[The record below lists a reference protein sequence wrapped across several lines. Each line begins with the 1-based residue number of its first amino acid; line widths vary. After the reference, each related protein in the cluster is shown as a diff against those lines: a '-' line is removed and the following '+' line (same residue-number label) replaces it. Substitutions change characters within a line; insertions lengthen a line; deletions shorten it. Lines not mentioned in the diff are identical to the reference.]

1 MTRVP
6 RIISDTLP
14 DQRRAGA
21 TSATTTARGPLAAA
35 LPTPGDPSMTAAT
48 MIRLAACALTAVSAL
63 AAQAQLKI
71 GVITSATGPTA
82 AVGIP
87 QKNSAALLPRR
98 IGTVDVEYTVLD
110 DQSDST
116 QTVTLVKKLL
126 VEQKV
131 DAIIGPSGSPNSM
144 AALQFIA
151 EAKTPMLAPVGTTA
165 VVLPMDDQKR
175 WVFKTTQ
182 NDGLICEA
190 LVAHMVKHGVKTV
203 GFIGFGDAYGE
214 SWFRVFAPMI
224 EKAGIKLV
232 VNERFQR
239 TDQSVIGQA
248 TKIAAANPDAV
259 LIGAAGGPTVL
270 PHTTLVE
277 RGYKGQIYQTHGAAT
292 PDFVRLGG
300 KAVDGAVM
308 AASLM
313 LVLDQVPDSNPAKKT
328 ATDYIAA
335 YEKLY
340 GSKPATFGANVFDAG
355 LLLQRAVPE
364 ALKKGKPGTEEFRA
378 ALRDALE
385 GTRELVGTQ
394 GVYNMSAQDH
404 AGFDRRGRELMQL
417 REGRWQLIPE

>member
-1 MTRVP
+1 MKLL
-6 RIISDTLP
+6 S
-14 DQRRAGA
+14 
-21 TSATTTARGPLAAA
+21 TARFATLALAA
-35 LPTPGDPSMTAAT
+35 MTT
-48 MIRLAACALTAVSAL
+48 L

-71 GVITSATGPTA
+71 GVIASATGPTA

-87 QKNSAALLPRR
+87 QKNSAALLPKK
-98 IGTVDVEYTVLD
+98 IGNLDVEYTVLD
-110 DQSDST
+110 DASDST
-116 QTVTLVKKLL
+116 TTVTLLKKLM

-144 AALQFIA
+144 AALQFIS

-165 VVLPMDDQKR
+165 VVLPMTDQKK

-182 NDGLICEA
+182 NDSLICEA
-190 LVAHMVKHGVKTV
+190 LVAHRVKKGVKTV

-214 SWFRVFAPMI
+214 SWYGVFVPMI
-224 EKAGIKLV
+224 EKAGIKLIA
-232 VNERFQR
+232 NERFQR

-270 PHTTLVE
+270 PHTPLVA

-313 LVLDQVPDSNPAKKT
+313 LVLGEVPDTNPSKKV
-328 ATDYIAA
+328 ALDYIAA

-340 GSKPATFGANVFDAG
+340 GVKPATFGANVFDAG

-364 ALKKGKPGTEEFRA
+364 ALKKAQPGTEAFRV
-378 ALRDALE
+378 ALRDSLE
-385 GTRELVGTQ
+385 ATRELVGTQ
-394 GVYNMSAQDH
+394 GVYTMSAADH
-404 AGFDRRGRELMQL
+404 SGFDKRGRELMQL
-417 REGRWQLIPE
+417 QGGVWRLIPE

>member
-1 MTRVP
+1 MKL
-6 RIISDTLP
+6 SF
-14 DQRRAGA
+14 
-21 TSATTTARGPLAAA
+21 STA
-35 LPTPGDPSMTAAT
+35 
-48 MIRLAACALTAVSAL
+48 RLAALALAALTTL

-71 GVITSATGPTA
+71 GVISSATGPTA

-87 QKNSAALLPRR
+87 QKNSAALLPKK
-98 IGTVDVEYTVLD
+98 IGHLDVEYTVLD
-110 DQSDST
+110 DASDST
-116 QTVTLVKKLL
+116 QTVALLKKLL
-126 VEQKV
+126 IDKV

-144 AALQFIA
+144 AALQFIS

-165 VVLPMDDQKR
+165 VVLPMDEQKR

-182 NDGLICEA
+182 NDSLICEA
-190 LVAHMVKHGVKTV
+190 LVAHMVKKGVKTV
-203 GFIGFGDAYGE
+203 GFIGFSDAYGE
-214 SWFRVFAPMI
+214 SWYRVFVPMI

-232 VNERFQR
+232 ANERFQR
-239 TDQSVIGQA
+239 SDQSVIGQA

-313 LVLDQVPDSNPAKKT
+313 LVLGEVPDSNPSKKV
-328 ATDYIAA
+328 ALDYIGA
-335 YEKLY
+335 YEKVY
-340 GSKPATFGANVFDAG
+340 GTKPATFGANVYDAG

-364 ALKKGKPGTEEFRA
+364 ALKKGQPGTEAFRV

-385 GTRELVGTQ
+385 STRELVGTQ
-394 GVYNMSAQDH
+394 GVYNMSAADH
-404 AGFDRRGRELMQL
+404 SGFDKRGRELMQL
-417 REGRWQLIPE
+417 TNGAWRLIPE

>member
-1 MTRVP
+1 MKF
-6 RIISDTLP
+6 
-14 DQRRAGA
+14 A
-21 TSATTTARGPLAAA
+21 TPL
-35 LPTPGDPSMTAAT
+35 L
-48 MIRLAACALTAVSAL
+48 RLALALTACGAAVSAN
-63 AAQAQLKI
+63 AQLKI
-71 GVITSATGPTA
+71 GVIASATGPTA

-87 QKNSAALLPRR
+87 QKNSAALLPKR
-98 IGTVDVEYTVLD
+98 IAGLEVEYTVLD
-110 DQSDST
+110 DASDST
-116 QTVTLVKKLL
+116 QTVVLVKKLL

-151 EAKTPMLAPVGTTA
+151 EAKTPMLAPVGTSA
-165 VVLPMDDQKR
+165 IVLPMDEQKR

-182 NDGLICEA
+182 NDALICEA
-190 LVAHMVKHGVKTV
+190 LVAHMVKKGVKTL

-214 SWFRVFAPMI
+214 SWYRVLVPMI
-224 EKAGIKLV
+224 DKAGIKLV
-232 VNERFQR
+232 ANERFQR
-239 TDQSVIGQA
+239 VDQSVIGQA
-248 TKIAAANPDAV
+248 TKIVVASPDAV

-313 LVLDQVPDSNPAKKT
+313 LVLGEVPDSNPSKKV
-328 ATDYIAA
+328 ALDYINA
-335 YEKLY
+335 YEKLF
-340 GSKPATFGANVFDAG
+340 GTRPATFGANVFDAG

-364 ALKKGKPGTEEFRA
+364 ALKKSAPGSEAFRV

-385 GTRELVGTQ
+385 TIRDLVGTQ
-394 GVYNMSAQDH
+394 GVYNMSAADH
-404 AGFDRRGRELMQL
+404 SGFDKRGRELMQL
-417 REGRWQLIPE
+417 TNGSWRLIAE